1 MNLKKMLFA
10 SACFIFAGLAIVT
23 ITSCEDGS
31 TSVEKYVGVQE
42 SDPYDPK
49 KPVVISSF
57 TPESGSVGQQVVI
70 YGSNFGNDPELID
83 LRIGGK
89 KAVVVS
95 VKGDCLYTFI
105 PSKSF
110 TGEIEMSINGS
121 PVVTAPTKFTYQRKM
136 VVGTLCGYKNALD
149 NQGWQEGPFDG
160 PDGVRAA
167 GFAQDG
173 TMQFSPYNHDQLFVV
188 YDWGPGVWLIDLKER
203 YVYNPV
209 PRSMFNNQRLRTVD
223 FIVDPFMYDAWG
235 QLIGRAT
242 PEWEATATYNE
253 LRWRE
258 HLIISVDAGAGSSN
272 WKSDAV
278 YIVDRDQ
285 SGEFSSRSRATK
297 LACYQA
303 CNGAF
308 VHPNGE
314 IYFNSYTKGE
324 VIRIEMEKYWQSI
337 EEGATWNP
345 NVQDNAAEA
354 FDILFTIQD
363 SAWEFQI
370 DIHPTGNY
378 AYIVVINRHYILRT
392 DYDWTNKR
400 FLPSYTVAGQIN
412 STGHVDGVGKQA
424 RISRPYQGTFVMND
438 QYVKDGKSDQYD
450 FYFCDNWNHSIR
462 LLTPEGIV
470 KTYAGGNENSHA
482 DGSKEGSEN
491 GELRDVARFSY
502 PLGIVNDFHIDKI
515 TGERTLIFYI
525 LEQGNRDVRTIT
537 MEEPDDEDMP
547 AEDPTDEPTDEP
559 TGE

>member
-10 SACFIFAGLAIVT
+10 SACVLFAGLTIVT
-23 ITSCEDGS
+23 VSSCEEGS
-31 TSVEKYVGVQE
+31 ANIEDYVGVQE
-42 SDPYDPK
+42 SDPYDPS
-49 KPVVISSF
+49 KPIVISSF

-70 YGSNFGNDPELID
+70 YGSNFGNDPDMID
-83 LRIGGK
+83 LTIGGK

-95 VKGDCLYTFI
+95 VKGNCLYTFI

-110 TGEIEMSINGS
+110 TGEIVMTIQGKT
-121 PVVTAPTKFTYQRKM
+121 VTCADKFTYERKM

-223 FIVDPFMYDAWG
+223 FIVDPFMYDAFG
-235 QLIGRAT
+235 QLLGRAT

-258 HLIISVDAGAGSSN
+258 HLIISVDAGAGSTN

-285 SGEFSSRSRATK
+285 SGDFSSRSRATK

-324 VIRIEMEKYWQSI
+324 VIRIEMEKYWESI
-337 EEGATWNP
+337 EEGTEWNP

-378 AYIVVINRHYILRT
+378 AYIVVINHDYMLRT
-392 DYDWTNKR
+392 DYDWRNKR
-400 FLPSYTVAGQIN
+400 FLPSYTVAGELNQRA
-412 STGHVDGVGKQA
+412 HVDGVGKA
-424 RISRPYQGTFVMND
+424 AKMLTFVLND
-438 QYVKDGKSDQYD
+438 EYVKSGKSDPYD
-450 FYFCDNWNHSIR
+450 FYFCDNSNHAIR

-470 KTYAGGNENSHA
+470 KTYAGGNEHSHA
-482 DGSKEGSEN
+482 DGLKYGSEN
-491 GELRDVARFSY
+491 GELRDVARFYY
-502 PLGIVNDFHIDKI
+502 PSGIVNDFHIDKI
-515 TGERTLIFYI
+515 TGEKTLIFYI

-537 MEEPDDEDMP
+537 MEEPEDDEMP
-547 AEDPTDEPTDEP
+547 TPDEPTDEP

>member
-1 MNLKKMLFA
+1 MTMNLKKMLFA
-10 SACFIFAGLAIVT
+10 SACVLFAGLTIVT
-23 ITSCEDGS
+23 VSSCEEGS
-31 TSVEKYVGVQE
+31 ANIEDYVGVQE
-42 SDPYDPK
+42 SDPYDPS
-49 KPVVISSF
+49 KPIVISSF

-70 YGSNFGNDPELID
+70 YGSNFGNDPDMID
-83 LRIGGK
+83 LTIGGK

-95 VKGDCLYTFI
+95 VKGNCLYTFI

-110 TGEIEMSINGS
+110 TGEIVMTIQGKT
-121 PVVTAPTKFTYQRKM
+121 VTCADKFTYERKM

-223 FIVDPFMYDAWG
+223 FIVDPFMYDAFG
-235 QLIGRAT
+235 QLLGRAT

-258 HLIISVDAGAGSSN
+258 HLIISVDAGAGSTN

-285 SGEFSSRSRATK
+285 SGDFSSRSRATK

-314 IYFNSYTKGE
+314 TRVRSSVSRWRNIGRALKK
-324 VIRIEMEKYWQSI
+324 VQS
-337 EEGATWNP
+337 GT
-345 NVQDNAAEA
+345 
-354 FDILFTIQD
+354 
-363 SAWEFQI
+363 
-370 DIHPTGNY
+370 
-378 AYIVVINRHYILRT
+378 RMCRT
-392 DYDWTNKR
+392 MPQR
-400 FLPSYTVAGQIN
+400 
-412 STGHVDGVGKQA
+412 
-424 RISRPYQGTFVMND
+424 
-438 QYVKDGKSDQYD
+438 
-450 FYFCDNWNHSIR
+450 HSISSSPSR
-462 LLTPEGIV
+462 IVHGSSRSTSILQETMLTSWLSTMTTCSAP
-470 KTYAGGNENSHA
+470 TT
-482 DGSKEGSEN
+482 
-491 GELRDVARFSY
+491 
-502 PLGIVNDFHIDKI
+502 
-515 TGERTLIFYI
+515 TGET
-525 LEQGNRDVRTIT
+525 RDSSHHIRWLVS
-537 MEEPDDEDMP
+537 
-547 AEDPTDEPTDEP
+547 
-559 TGE
+559 